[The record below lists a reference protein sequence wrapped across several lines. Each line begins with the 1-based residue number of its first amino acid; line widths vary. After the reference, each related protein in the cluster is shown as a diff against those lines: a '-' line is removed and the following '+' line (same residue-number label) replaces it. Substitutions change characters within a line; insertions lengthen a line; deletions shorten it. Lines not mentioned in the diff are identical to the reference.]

1 MYEGNLT
8 LETTVIATVFII
20 MGLLFYIVL
29 KYVTKNRSR

>member
-8 LETTVIATVFII
+8 LETTVISTVFVI

-29 KYVTKNRSR
+29 KYVTKK